1 MTPKPKPSCVV
12 FAKDVA
18 ALAQFYRAL
27 ADMVEIYADA
37 DHRVLDQD
45 SFQLVVHGIP
55 PQIAQ
60 RIQITQPP
68 QRREDTP
75 LKLCLPVARIDA
87 ARSQAARLGGQVDP
101 PANEWAA
108 RGFRA
113 CDGMDPEGNVF
124 QVREAGA

>member
-1 MTPKPKPSCVV
+1 MTSKPKPSCVV

-18 ALAQFYRAL
+18 ALAQFYGAL

-55 PQIAQ
+55 PHIAQ
-60 RIQITQPP
+60 QIQITQPP

-75 LKLCLPVARIDA
+75 IKLCLPVARIDA
-87 ARSQAARLGGQVDP
+87 ARREAAQRGGLVDP
-101 PANEWAA
+101 PAQEWAA

-124 QVREAGA
+124 QVREPG